1 MENTQETN
9 VELMKKLGALDQRI
23 KELEAEK
30 QYLLIEYN
38 NIIMELW
45 ERVPPLKETGGLA
58 KKHK

>member
-9 VELMKKLGALDQRI
+9 VELVKKLGALDQRI

-58 KKHK
+58 KKLK